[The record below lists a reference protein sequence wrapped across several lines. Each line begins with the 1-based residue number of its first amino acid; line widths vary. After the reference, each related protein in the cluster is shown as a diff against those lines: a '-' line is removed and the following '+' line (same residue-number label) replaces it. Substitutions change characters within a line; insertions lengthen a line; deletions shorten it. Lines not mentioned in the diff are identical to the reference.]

1 MKIID
6 RRVLSMA
13 RKAKLAFIAMAGVS
27 LAFGQPHLAVFA
39 LMSGFIYYRTILK
52 LNGFIKDMLDGG
64 KEGGDEEA

>member
-13 RKAKLAFIAMAGVS
+13 RKARLAFIAMAGVS
-27 LAFGQPHLAVFA
+27 LAFGKPHLAVFA

-52 LNGFIKDMLDGG
+52 LNGFIKEWLDG
-64 KEGGDEEA
+64 KEDGDENA